1 MSTILRALQKVETDS
16 TENVQQLGPVHPFKA
31 SDIISKRLTSLW
43 YQQLGKRLLWI
54 GSSVAI
60 IVLTVILTI
69 NIFDGDDNQ
78 KSPSQISPS
87 QESKTQKPTSY
98 IIPPYNS
105 NINDRAMQ
113 TPGPTRPKTL
123 APKPSYDPDYKPNR
137 YTGKFV
143 PKSSAKDTGNPSE
156 TRVPP
161 PLETEIISPQ
171 NKGKDLAIE
180 TDALLS
186 KRSTEP
192 EVPVEILDDDPE
204 ELRYAQVDLLENGEL
219 ELQAISYSKT
229 PNQRMAVINNEIV
242 RQGQSLNSYKVIYI
256 GPEKVVVEKGDAQWQ
271 LIFMIR

>member
-54 GSSVAI
+54 GSSIAVI
-60 IVLTVILTI
+60 LLVVILTI

-78 KSPSQISPS
+78 NSPSQISPS
-87 QESKTQKPTSY
+87 KESETQAPMSH
-98 IIPPYNS
+98 IIPPYDS

-113 TPGPTRPKTL
+113 TPGPTRPKAL
-123 APKPSYDPDYKPNR
+123 APKPSYDPGYKPNR
-137 YTGKFV
+137 YADKFV
-143 PKSSAKDTGNPSE
+143 PKTSPNDTGN
-156 TRVPP
+156 P

-171 NKGKDLAIE
+171 NEGKDLPIE

-186 KRSTEP
+186 KRSIEP
-192 EVPVEILDDDPE
+192 EAPIEIFEDDPE
-204 ELRYAQVDLLENGEL
+204 ELRYAQVDLLENDEL

-229 PNQRMAVINNEIV
+229 PGQRMAVINNEIV
-242 RQGQSLNSYKVIYI
+242 RQGQRLKGYKVIYI
-256 GPEKVVVEKGDAQWQ
+256 GPEKVVVEKAETQWQ